1 MKYIIYKGKG
11 EHSINE
17 LEKIIEQRE
26 FELHLFKTKEYYA
39 NEMHNKLN
47 EIIVILD
54 SKCTEGCTEKTW
66 KNFQNGNGEDVG
78 LEIDKFISET
88 KQLLKEFKII

>member
-26 FELHLFKTKEYYA
+26 FELHLFKTKEY
-39 NEMHNKLN
+39 
-47 EIIVILD
+47 
-54 SKCTEGCTEKTW
+54 
-66 KNFQNGNGEDVG
+66 KN
-78 LEIDKFISET
+78 
-88 KQLLKEFKII
+88 

>member
-1 MKYIIYKGKG
+1 MKYIRYKGKG
-11 EHSINE
+11 EHSVNE

-26 FELHLFKTKEYYA
+26 FELHVFKTKEYYA
-39 NEMHNKLN
+39 NEMRDKLN

-54 SKCTEGCTEKTW
+54 YKCTEGCIDKTW
-66 KNFQNGNGEDVG
+66 KDFQNGNGEDIG

-88 KQLLKEFKII
+88 KQLMKEFKII